1 MTSGENRARTAASAA
16 VTLAALALAAGCA
29 SAGAGSAT
37 TTSGAKAS
45 TSPGPD
51 SALIDGT
58 VSSATLARLA
68 RLADAAASAEGGVAR
83 SAEAVRSTRRAANLA
98 MGGDVVATDPGEAV
112 WAIEVVGKAP
122 FVCDSCSVAPGA
134 KAPQGTVITMV
145 LDASSFTAT
154 DSGLSDQVPNLAA
167 LGTPVSLPV

>member
-1 MTSGENRARTAASAA
+1 MTSGENRAGAAASAVVA
-16 VTLAALALAAGCA
+16 LAALALAAGCA
-29 SAGAGSAT
+29 SSGAGSAT
-37 TTSGAKAS
+37 TTSGALVS
-45 TSPGPD
+45 TDPGP
-51 SALIDGT
+51 

-68 RLADAAASAEGGVAR
+68 RLADAAASAQGGVAR

-122 FVCDSCSVAPGA
+122 FVCGSCSIAPGA
-134 KAPQGTVITMV
+134 KPPQGTVITMV
-145 LDASSFTAT
+145 LDASSFTTT